1 MSARQFTFTHTLER
15 SLVDACGWEG
25 EYEVE
30 LVVTYSVTPGQ
41 PERGPSYA
49 CGGTPAEPAEVEI
62 ISVKLDGEEELLTAD
77 ENDALQAACDA
88 RAEEAPRS
96 GPRRTD
102 DARVGETYMN
112 AQLTRINARQDKIEG
127 KPFDWSDW
135 ERRFRA
141 TLTDADQEWGE
152 QILQSVA
159 ESRAIISDTEER

>member
-1 MSARQFTFTHTLER
+1 
-15 SLVDACGWEG
+15 
-25 EYEVE
+25 
-30 LVVTYSVTPGQ
+30 
-41 PERGPSYA
+41 
-49 CGGTPAEPAEVEI
+49 
-62 ISVKLDGEEELLTAD
+62 
-77 ENDALQAACDA
+77 
-88 RAEEAPRS
+88 
-96 GPRRTD
+96 
-102 DARVGETYMN
+102 MN

>member
-88 RAEEAPRS
+88 RAEEALADEAS
-96 GPRRTD
+96 DYADYRRD
-102 DARVGETYMN
+102 QARDEQMTREWEK
-112 AQLTRINARQDKIEG
+112 LT
-127 KPFDWSDW
+127 
-135 ERRFRA
+135 
-141 TLTDADQEWGE
+141 
-152 QILQSVA
+152 
-159 ESRAIISDTEER
+159 